1 MFELMT
7 QYFNETKIGVLFE
20 VYEIFLDIVLS
31 VFERGN
37 CFERK
42 TFRKK
47 AVCFHRLM
55 LS

>member
-7 QYFNETKIGVLFE
+7 KYFNETKIRVLFE
-20 VYEIFLDIVLS
+20 VYEILLDIVLS
-31 VFERGN
+31 VFERGK
-37 CFERK
+37 CFEGK

-55 LS
+55 PS

>member
-7 QYFNETKIGVLFE
+7 KYFNETKIGVLFQ

-31 VFERGN
+31 VLERGK
-37 CFERK
+37 CFKGK

-47 AVCFHRLM
+47 AVADAILGK
-55 LS
+55 